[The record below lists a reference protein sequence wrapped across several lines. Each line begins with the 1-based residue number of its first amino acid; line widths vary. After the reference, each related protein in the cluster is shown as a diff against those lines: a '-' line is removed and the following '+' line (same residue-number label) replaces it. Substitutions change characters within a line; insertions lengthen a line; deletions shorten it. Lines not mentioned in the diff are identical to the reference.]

1 MREEGACAL
10 SSFRSFSARW
20 VRRVLAQRPHTVIGP
35 DGAPWIAVTCSHGAQ
50 NCWREAGE
58 VCPGGYVKADQGGS
72 AGAVGI
78 AGRAGGVIV
87 PTQHDQMLIQCKSGA
102 AASR

>member
-1 MREEGACAL
+1 MRSLFVSFFLFAGFVAC
-10 SSFRSFSARW
+10 SHSD
-20 VRRVLAQRPHTVIGP
+20 HMTVVGP

-72 AGAVGI
+72 GGAVGI
-78 AGRAGGVIV
+78 ADRSGGVIV